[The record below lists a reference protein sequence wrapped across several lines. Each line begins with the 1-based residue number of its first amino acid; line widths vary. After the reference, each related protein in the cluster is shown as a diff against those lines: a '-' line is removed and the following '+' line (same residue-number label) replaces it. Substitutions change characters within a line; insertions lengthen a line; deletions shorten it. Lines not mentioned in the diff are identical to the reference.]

1 MREERQN
8 PLLGVIETYL
18 NGNITL
24 ALRYKNVPYNGSQIV
39 EACELFGLREA
50 INILKKFQYSDNRIL
65 NAFHNYNR
73 VQFDE
78 VKLILSNNFYR
89 D

>member
-1 MREERQN
+1 MKEERQN
-8 PLLGVIETYL
+8 ELLDVIETYL

-50 INILKKFQYSDNRIL
+50 INILKKFQYSDRRIL
-65 NAFHNYNR
+65 NAFHDYKR
-73 VQFDE
+73 VQFNE
-78 VKLILSNNFYR
+78 VKTILINNFLYE
-89 D
+89 

>member
-1 MREERQN
+1 MKEERQN
-8 PLLGVIETYL
+8 ALLDVIETYL

-50 INILKKFQYSDNRIL
+50 INILKKFQYSDRRIL
-65 NAFHNYNR
+65 NAFHDYKR
-73 VQFDE
+73 VQFNE
-78 VKLILSNNFYR
+78 VKTILINNFLYE
-89 D
+89 